1 MYSVG
6 IGAFYGVNALL
17 ILFMA
22 RHFGVTAEKIGPFYA
37 YMGGLSIFFRLVV
50 LGKAVDKLGEARTT
64 RLGAGF
70 LALGLALVPLMRPF
84 PVHSLVYLPL
94 AVVLALIPL
103 GTALLFPCVTALLSR
118 VVSEQERG
126 MYLGVQQTYG
136 GLARVSYPLVAGLL
150 SDQFGEGAPFW
161 LSAVMVAS
169 TIGMGLGLEKY
180 SRSSGE
186 EEVKV
191 VAEGVKKQETAVVE

>member
-1 MYSVG
+1 
-6 IGAFYGVNALL
+6 
-17 ILFMA
+17 
-22 RHFGVTAEKIGPFYA
+22 
-37 YMGGLSIFFRLVV
+37 
-50 LGKAVDKLGEARTT
+50 
-64 RLGAGF
+64 
-70 LALGLALVPLMRPF
+70 
-84 PVHSLVYLPL
+84 
-94 AVVLALIPL
+94 
-103 GTALLFPCVTALLSR
+103 
-118 VVSEQERG
+118 

-169 TIGMGLGLEKY
+169 TIGMGIGLEKY

-186 EEVKV
+186 EEAKV

>member
-1 MYSVG
+1 MS
-6 IGAFYGVNALL
+6 
-17 ILFMA
+17 
-22 RHFGVTAEKIGPFYA
+22 
-37 YMGGLSIFFRLVV
+37 
-50 LGKAVDKLGEARTT
+50 
-64 RLGAGF
+64 
-70 LALGLALVPLMRPF
+70 
-84 PVHSLVYLPL
+84 
-94 AVVLALIPL
+94 PL

-169 TIGMGLGLEKY
+169 TIGMGLGLERY
-180 SRSSGE
+180 SRSDAE
-186 EEVKV
+186 EEAKV
-191 VAEGVKKQETAVVE
+191 VTEGVKTQETAVVE